1 MGRWLRRIRVS
12 KSRPHAALVS
22 GIYFRDTHN
31 QIYWL
36 PNTWKAGIVIEF
48 VMQTQGFVLNG
59 FRRGNETLPPQKLYT
74 LDRTLVSVP
83 LMELKD
89 WWEQRFVG
97 ETSED
102 PLVHPPSP
110 QAPGASRAQPFPIAE
125 R

>member
-59 FRRGNETLPPQKLYT
+59 FRRGNEVLPPQKLQA
-74 LDRTLVSVP
+74 LDGTVVEVP
-83 LMELKD
+83 LMELQD

-97 ETSED
+97 ETSDD

-110 QAPGASRAQPFPIAE
+110 KAPGASRVQPFPIAE